1 MAVEILS
8 STHPLALAAGA
19 VVLVSAYWLATY
31 AFLYWLHPLS
41 KYPGPPLAAI
51 SELWYASAWTG
62 GFWNRKIEDAHRRYG
77 DIVRIAPNE
86 LSFSTAQAFR
96 DIYGAPSKTRK
107 LFRKSDRFYDNGHS
121 NIAFVRDPVE
131 HARQYRMF
139 APQFRPSAV
148 RTQEPIVH
156 AHADLWL
163 DQITSRELTFGESFN
178 ATRDNKTHPWVSI
191 LLDTTTTYS
200 SSIFNLRKRLAFIKP
215 LLRWMP
221 YLSPTA
227 RAAVESITQHGVLTQ
242 AKTRKRIEASP
253 AKTPTAL
260 VDDFLAHAIRA
271 GTMSESEL
279 ANQAM
284 VILTAGAE
292 TSATA
297 LKAAFWDLSQPA
309 HAHCLQR
316 LRDEIRRTFP
326 TLADIT
332 GDATAR
338 LPYLNAVLEETM
350 RLFPPSPVGPPRVSP
365 HGGETVDGDFVPG
378 GVYVSAD
385 VWTIYGDART
395 VGDEAEKFRPEGW
408 CDVPASAKPYTVPF
422 SIGPRACIG
431 ITLAW
436 VEMRIALA
444 KTVWSFDWEVVEGET
459 GDWLEKA
466 RLKQLW
472 KKAPLLMRFTAV
484 SHEPPSRR
492 AFDSSNWR
500 SPSTPDASSPSPS
513 SRGPSKTV
521 PTENRYKKRSNDRR
535 PATGTAS
542 TALQEGR
549 RIYVGN
555 MPYIAQE
562 TDVAEFFEAANY
574 E

>member
-1 MAVEILS
+1 MALLS
-8 STHPLALAAGA
+8 LIIVGA
-19 VVLVSAYWLATY
+19 VLVSAYWLASY
-31 AFLYWLHPLS
+31 AYLYWLHPLS
-41 KYPGPPLAAI
+41 KYSGPPLAAI

-62 GFWNRKIEDAHRRYG
+62 GLWNRKIEDAHRRYG
-77 DIVRIAPNE
+77 EIVRIAPNE

-107 LFRKSDRFYDNGHS
+107 LFPKSDRFYDNGHP
-121 NIAFVRDPVE
+121 NIAFVRDPEE
-131 HARQYRMF
+131 HARQHKMF

-156 AHADLWL
+156 SHVDLWVDQLASRGKNGSVPL
-163 DQITSRELTFGESFN
+163 DVSKWFEWLTFDIIGELTFGESFN
-178 ATRDNKTHPWVSI
+178 ATRDNKTHPWVAI
-191 LLDTTTTYS
+191 LLDATYS
-200 SSIFNLRKRLAFIKP
+200 GSIFNLRKRLAFVGP

-221 YLSPTA
+221 YISSTA
-227 RAAVESITQHGVLTQ
+227 RAAVDSIAQHGAMTLM
-242 AKTRKRIEASP
+242 KTRKRIEAGP
-253 AKTPTAL
+253 ATTSKGSGVA
-260 VDDFLAHAIRA
+260 VDDFLAHAIRF
-271 GTMSESEL
+271 GGMSEEDL

-297 LKAAFWDLSQPA
+297 LTAVIWYLSQPA

-316 LRDEIRRTFP
+316 LREEVRGTFP
-326 TLADIT
+326 SMSDIT

-365 HGGETVDGDFVPG
+365 PGGETVDGTFVPE

-385 VWTIYGDART
+385 VWTIHRDART
-395 VGDEAEKFRPEGW
+395 VGPEPEKFKPERW
-408 CDVPASAKPYTVPF
+408 CDVPSSQKPYTIPF

-444 KTVWSFDWEVVEGET
+444 KTVWRFDWEIVQSET
-459 GDWLEKA
+459 GDWVDQA

-472 KKAPLLMRFTAV
+472 MKPPLMVRFTPV
-484 SHEPPSRR
+484 SRE
-492 AFDSSNWR
+492 N
-500 SPSTPDASSPSPS
+500 
-513 SRGPSKTV
+513 GP
-521 PTENRYKKRSNDRR
+521 
-535 PATGTAS
+535 
-542 TALQEGR
+542 L
-549 RIYVGN
+549 
-555 MPYIAQE
+555 
-562 TDVAEFFEAANY
+562 
-574 E
+574 